1 MCGDFGTFAIGFY
14 IALALRKMTLPT
26 GDDVTRHATLFF
38 VTFILWILVNYI
50 NGLYDVGRITI
61 RQHATRRLVQS
72 ASASLVIGVI
82 FFYVLPSRDITPK
95 TILLLTVICGYALSA
110 LWRFVALKMLETKR
124 LTSRIVC
131 VGYTSE
137 TQELIDILTKEPER
151 GYTIVGIVDTDHTVS
166 SLPKG
171 VDVTNS
177 LDETYSF
184 VLKHQPSLIV
194 VAPHIRGNQE
204 AMRALYQLLF
214 LPMHVVDLIAFYET
228 VTGRIPPSVFSE
240 SWFLEHLKEKDHSMY
255 EKWQVIVDCSVGVL
269 LGVLFLVFLPLVAV
283 VIKLTSPGPIFFKQQ
298 RVGKHGDV
306 FTLYKF
312 RSMYALSADGSAET
326 GGYQFATKKDTR
338 VTPVGRVLR
347 RTRIDEL
354 PQVLNLFKRD
364 MSVIGP
370 RPERPE
376 IVADLTKDMSYYPL
390 RHIVRPGLTGWA
402 VLHQH
407 YADTHEKS
415 LEKLQ
420 YDLYYIQHRSI
431 ILDLSILLRTLNIVF
446 RLMGQ

>member
-1 MCGDFGTFAIGFY
+1 
-14 IALALRKMTLPT
+14 
-26 GDDVTRHATLFF
+26 
-38 VTFILWILVNYI
+38 
-50 NGLYDVGRITI
+50 
-61 RQHATRRLVQS
+61 
-72 ASASLVIGVI
+72 
-82 FFYVLPSRDITPK
+82 
-95 TILLLTVICGYALSA
+95 
-110 LWRFVALKMLETKR
+110 
-124 LTSRIVC
+124 
-131 VGYTSE
+131 
-137 TQELIDILTKEPER
+137 
-151 GYTIVGIVDTDHTVS
+151 
-166 SLPKG
+166 
-171 VDVTNS
+171 
-177 LDETYSF
+177 
-184 VLKHQPSLIV
+184 
-194 VAPHIRGNQE
+194 
-204 AMRALYQLLF
+204 
-214 LPMHVVDLIAFYET
+214 
-228 VTGRIPPSVFSE
+228 
-240 SWFLEHLKEKDHSMY
+240 MY